1 MEYMKFL
8 TLEDRHGLCEAVM
21 FPKAYSQYGHLVK
34 GYGPYVVTGT
44 VQSRL
49 PGEANLLV
57 EEVSV
62 VSYQKKELEALLQK
76 VNPEKDP
83 QRYYKRSD

>member
-1 MEYMKFL
+1 MKFL
-8 TLEDRHGLCEAVM
+8 TLEDRYGLCEAVM

-34 GYGPYVVTGT
+34 GYGPYLVTGT

-57 EEVSV
+57 EEISV
-62 VSYQKKELEALLQK
+62 VAFNKRELEELLQK
-76 VNPEKDP
+76 VNLDKDP
-83 QRYYKRSD
+83 QRYYEWGEE